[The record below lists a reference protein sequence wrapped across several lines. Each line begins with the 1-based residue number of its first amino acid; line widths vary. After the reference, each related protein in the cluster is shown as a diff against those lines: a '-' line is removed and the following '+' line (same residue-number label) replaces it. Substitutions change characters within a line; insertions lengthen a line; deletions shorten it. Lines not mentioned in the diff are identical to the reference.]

1 MCKDAKN
8 DKTEDFLS
16 NRGLPVSAIL
26 EFIILAASVLRSA
39 LHGTSNP
46 RADCV
51 I

>member
-1 MCKDAKN
+1 MGKDAKN

-26 EFIILAASVLRSA
+26 GLIILAASALWSA
-39 LHGTSNP
+39 LHGTSSP